1 MPDYMAQTVKA
12 INERDPN
19 MPDALAHDANFAGYQ
34 GINVL
39 YITGNLYDVSIIKQV
54 SVLGDPDY
62 VTQAAAKILEN
73 NENVTIHID
82 TGSNAVINLAQ
93 IIDYD
98 SFGSTTYVA
107 GGLYSDAILI
117 QGGIIENDASQPG
130 HQGQQLANEVIA
142 FLHDDPATIQNESDG
157 VINAGH
163 DMSWSSAHS
172 SDVMQ
177 AVTA

>member
-1 MPDYMAQTVKA
+1 
-12 INERDPN
+12 
-19 MPDALAHDANFAGYQ
+19 
-34 GINVL
+34 
-39 YITGNLYDVSIIKQV
+39 
-54 SVLGDPDY
+54 VLGDSDD
-62 VTQAAAKILEN
+62 VTQAAAKVLEN
-73 NENVTIHID
+73 NENATVHID
-82 TGSNAVINLAQ
+82 TGSNAVVNLAQ

-107 GGLYSDAILI
+107 GGVYSDAILI

-130 HQGQQLANEVIA
+130 QNGQLANEIIA

-157 VINAGH
+157 IINAGH

-177 AVTA
+177 GVTA